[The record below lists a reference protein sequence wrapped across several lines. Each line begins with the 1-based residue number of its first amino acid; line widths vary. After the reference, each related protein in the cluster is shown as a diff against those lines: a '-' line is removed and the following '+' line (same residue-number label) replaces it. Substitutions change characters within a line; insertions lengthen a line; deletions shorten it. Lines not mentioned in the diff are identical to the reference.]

1 MLFKDIKQNYPVY
14 ILDKQEFCIIQGKAT
29 AVSFP
34 RVEMNQKTGRSEMVV
49 DVTVE
54 ANGKT
59 ATYAIPE
66 NLSVTYAGNIVL
78 STDKQGLTGEVEAM
92 ESFGLM
98 PFGKTKTEATL
109 GDVTYLANMYYA
121 DLYPDPFKDEASCL
135 RAAYRIAVDPDG
147 YKGMIFC
154 RWTADAIGKALS
166 IDWEK
171 FV

>member
-14 ILDKQEFCIIQGKAT
+14 ILDKQEFQIIQGKAT

-34 RVEMNQKTGRSEMVV
+34 RVEINNKTGRSEMVV

-92 ESFGLM
+92 VASADQIIASVPHAQKIKDAAPAILADLNPAYRDKQETEQR
-98 PFGKTKTEATL
+98 FGKIEGSISEMK
-109 GDVTYLANMYYA
+109 NMMQKQQQMMA
-121 DLYPDPFKDEASCL
+121 DFIK
-135 RAAYRIAVDPDG
+135 
-147 YKGMIFC
+147 
-154 RWTADAIGKALS
+154 
-166 IDWEK
+166 K
-171 FV
+171 FES

>member
-92 ESFGLM
+92 VASADQVIASVAHAQKIKDNAPAILAELNPVYREKQETEQRFGKIEGSISEMKGLM
-98 PFGKTKTEATL
+98 QSQQKMLEDFIK
-109 GDVTYLANMYYA
+109 
-121 DLYPDPFKDEASCL
+121 
-135 RAAYRIAVDPDG
+135 
-147 YKGMIFC
+147 
-154 RWTADAIGKALS
+154 
-166 IDWEK
+166 K
-171 FV
+171 FEN

>member
-34 RVEMNQKTGRSEMVV
+34 RIEMNQKTGRSEMVV
-49 DVTVE
+49 DITVE

-92 ESFGLM
+92 VASADQVIASVTHAQKIKDKAPTILADLNPVYREKQETEQRFGKIEGSISEMKGLM
-98 PFGKTKTEATL
+98 QSQQKMLEDFIK
-109 GDVTYLANMYYA
+109 
-121 DLYPDPFKDEASCL
+121 
-135 RAAYRIAVDPDG
+135 
-147 YKGMIFC
+147 
-154 RWTADAIGKALS
+154 
-166 IDWEK
+166 K
-171 FV
+171 FES

>member
-92 ESFGLM
+92 VASADQVIASVTHAQKIKDKAPAILADLNPVYREKQETEQRLGKIEGSISEMKGLM
-98 PFGKTKTEATL
+98 QSQQKMLEDFIK
-109 GDVTYLANMYYA
+109 
-121 DLYPDPFKDEASCL
+121 
-135 RAAYRIAVDPDG
+135 
-147 YKGMIFC
+147 
-154 RWTADAIGKALS
+154 
-166 IDWEK
+166 K
-171 FV
+171 FES

>member
-14 ILDKQEFCIIQGKAT
+14 ILDKQEFCIIRGKAT

-34 RVEMNQKTGRSEMVV
+34 RVEMNQKTGKSEMVV

-92 ESFGLM
+92 VASADQVIASVTHAQKIKDKAPAILAELNPVYREKQETEQRFGKIEGSISEMKGLM
-98 PFGKTKTEATL
+98 QSQQKMLEDFIK
-109 GDVTYLANMYYA
+109 
-121 DLYPDPFKDEASCL
+121 
-135 RAAYRIAVDPDG
+135 
-147 YKGMIFC
+147 
-154 RWTADAIGKALS
+154 
-166 IDWEK
+166 K
-171 FV
+171 FES

>member
-14 ILDKQEFCIIQGKAT
+14 ILDKQEFCITQGKAT

-34 RVEMNQKTGRSEMVV
+34 RIEMNQKIGRSEMVI

-92 ESFGLM
+92 VASADQVIASVTHAQKIKDKAPAILADLNPVYREKQETEQRFGKIEGSISEMKGLM
-98 PFGKTKTEATL
+98 QSQQKMLEDFIK
-109 GDVTYLANMYYA
+109 
-121 DLYPDPFKDEASCL
+121 
-135 RAAYRIAVDPDG
+135 
-147 YKGMIFC
+147 
-154 RWTADAIGKALS
+154 
-166 IDWEK
+166 K
-171 FV
+171 FEN